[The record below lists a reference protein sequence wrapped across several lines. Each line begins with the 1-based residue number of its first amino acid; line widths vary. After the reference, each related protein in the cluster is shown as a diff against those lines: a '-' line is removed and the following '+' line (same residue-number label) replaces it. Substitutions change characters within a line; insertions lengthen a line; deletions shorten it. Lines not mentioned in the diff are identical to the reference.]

1 MGVGLYGREKIKWLT
16 REREREREGEF
27 LRITIITNSYRYLMV
42 SIVLNFDTLSRFFLL
57 IKNSFFLSF

>member
-16 REREREREGEF
+16 REREREGEF

>member
-16 REREREREGEF
+16 REKERESEF